1 MTTVVTNPMR
11 NNVLVRLRPIS
22 EKTGSLYRVSHYE
35 SSRRADVLAVGP
47 ECRDLRAGMGV
58 LVNPLIGSQVGDDLI
73 QPESSVYAIL
83 EDGE

>member
-1 MTTVVTNPMR
+1 MTTVVTNPLR
-11 NNVLVRLRPIS
+11 DNVLVRLRPIA
-22 EKTGSLYRVSHYE
+22 EKTGSIIRVVHYE
-35 SSRRADVLAVGP
+35 ASRRADVLAVGP
-47 ECRDLRAGMGV
+47 ECRDLKVGQGV